1 MPASMAKMELDDSL
15 LEPFDTDDL
24 TVPLIRL
31 TSEPEPPDAQLMLG
45 NAEYKYDRSYPIKG
59 HSAVMPGYLREQ
71 LAAGKK
77 PLLIERPERF
87 YLYFAA

>member
-1 MPASMAKMELDDSL
+1 MVLDDSL
-15 LEPFDTDDL
+15 LEPFATDGL
-24 TVPLIRL
+24 IVPLISL
-31 TSEPEPPDAQLMLG
+31 TLEPEPPAAQLMLG
-45 NAEYKYDRSYPIKG
+45 DAEYKYDRSYPIKG

-77 PLLIERPERF
+77 PLLIERPERL